1 MIEVQSISKKFGS
14 FNAIDNI
21 SFIIKANN
29 IVGLLGPNGAGKT
42 TIMRLLSGYLKA
54 DSGIIKVSGFD
65 ILKNVQEVK
74 KRIGYLPE
82 NCPLYTDMRVDEF
95 LKYRALIKGV
105 LPRRVIARIL
115 KVKEQCGI
123 GDIGS
128 RIIGTL
134 SKGFCQRVGLAD
146 VLIHEPEILILDE
159 PTVGLDPSQIIEI
172 RNLLYEL
179 SNSHTILIS
188 THIMQ
193 EAEALCNH
201 IIMIN
206 QGKLVISDSK
216 NNLFNNEKKHNSY
229 YIEIKTTRDDLI
241 KNFNILSLE
250 VISINDLENEW
261 LAVNFKDKDIN
272 SNKYIFGKLNN
283 LNLAIRIFRERK
295 DSLEDIFIRLINE
308 RRKK

>member
-21 SFIIKANN
+21 SFNIQANN

-65 ILKNVQEVK
+65 VLKDAPEVK

-95 LKYRALIKGV
+95 LKYRAIIKGV
-105 LPRRVIARIL
+105 LPRRVITRIL

-193 EAEALCNH
+193 EAEALCDH
-201 IIMIN
+201 VIMIN

-216 NNLFNNEKKHNSY
+216 YNLCNNEKKHSSY
-229 YIEIKTTRDDLI
+229 YVEIKTTRDDLN
-241 KNFNILSLE
+241 KNFNILLLE
-250 VISINDLENEW
+250 VINISNLENEW
-261 LAVNFKDKDIN
+261 LAVNFKDKDSN
-272 SNKYIFGKLNN
+272 SNEYIFSKLNN
-283 LNLAIRIFRERK
+283 LKLPIRIFREKK
-295 DSLEDIFIRLINE
+295 DSMEDIFIRLINE